1 MFGVTVM
8 KKILYKNVEIKETLK
23 NQEEKLLLLG
33 LIWVFQMSS
42 Y

>member
-1 MFGVTVM
+1 M